1 MKKNGILNPAL
12 AAGLARLGHLDTVL
26 ITDCGTPIPRGVP
39 LVDLSLVFGVPRF
52 TDVLDALL
60 GELAIESAVAAK
72 ECRGSVVEE
81 WLTERLPVG
90 LAFISHEGLKAR
102 VPDASLVV
110 RTGEATPYANVLL
123 TSSVPF

>member
-26 ITDCGTPIPRGVP
+26 IADCGTPIPRGVP

-52 TDVLDALL
+52 TEVLDALL
-60 GELAIESAVAAK
+60 GELVIESAVAAN

-81 WLTERLPVG
+81 WLTERLTVD

-102 VPDASLVV
+102 LPDASLVV

-123 TSSVPF
+123 ISSVPF